1 MIELYSIGK
10 EAACLNSSFI
20 LSFFMRGR
28 FTALMLLVHL
38 LAVALLIHVIV
49 RCFVSLRRGRR
60 IQEAVIYLSKE
71 PGDEKIP
78 VLYWENSIGREK
90 TCDILLSEPGVSRDH
105 AVLKRREG
113 GWIIADTNSRAG
125 TFVNEQK
132 IETQTP
138 IRPGDRIR
146 IGEAQLVLT
155 ARDEPSQTAPQRKVY
170 RGGRTIFTLLETTA
184 VFFLLTLEACFQNQS
199 FRLSPFLPF
208 LLLSTLVWG
217 VYLYSIVLLK
227 RINFE
232 IETVGLLLTGIGVL
246 LLFGVDPQTAYVQ
259 LAAAALGILLFCAIL
274 WILEKPDFVSKLRIG
289 FEVLGVALFAATFVF
304 GTVVNGA
311 KNWIF
316 LGSLSIQPSELV
328 KIIFIFAGAS
338 TLDRL
343 QTHGNLIEFIAFAAV
358 CTGFLFLM
366 HDFGSAVI
374 FFFTFLLIAFMRSGS
389 VRTVVLAV
397 AAAALGVFLILQFK
411 PYVAQRF
418 AGWGHVWEYPYDS
431 LGYQQTRTLTYI
443 ASGGLF
449 GSGLGNGYLKNIF
462 AGDSD
467 LVFGVL
473 CEELGLVFA
482 LAVCSVFDLLALYTL
497 SDVTRSRSTIYSI
510 SSCAAAG
517 LLLFQAMVNIFG
529 VTDLLPL
536 TGVTLPFISAGG
548 SSMVCVWGLIAFI
561 KASDERTY
569 GARRRRDL

>member
-1 MIELYSIGK
+1 MVLPVS
-10 EAACLNSSFI
+10 
-20 LSFFMRGR
+20 LSFFARGR
-28 FTALMLLVHL
+28 FTALMLLLHL
-38 LAVALLIHVIV
+38 LAVVLLINIIV
-49 RCFVSLRRGRR
+49 RSFISLRKGRR
-60 IQEAVIYLSKE
+60 SEDAVIYLTDDAGE
-71 PGDEKIP
+71 RIP

-90 TCDILLSEPGVSRDH
+90 TCDIVISDPGVSRDH
-105 AVLKRREG
+105 AVLKRRER
-113 GWIIADTNSRAG
+113 GWIIADTASRGG
-125 TFVNEQK
+125 TFVNDLK
-132 IETQTP
+132 IEEETAL
-138 IRPGDRIR
+138 RPGDRIR
-146 IGEAQLVLT
+146 IGDAQLVLT
-155 ARDEPSQTAPQRKVY
+155 PRDESVPAAQKRKVY
-170 RGGRTIFTLLETTA
+170 SGTRTRLTLLETTA
-184 VFFLLTLEACFQNQS
+184 LFFLLTVEACFKNNAFS
-199 FRLSPFLPF
+199 AEPFLPF
-208 LLLSTLVWG
+208 LLLSALLWG
-217 VYLYSIVLLK
+217 VYFYSVGLLK
-227 RINFE
+227 RISFE
-232 IETVGLLLTGIGVL
+232 IETIGLTLSGIGVL
-246 LLFGVDPQTAYVQ
+246 LLFGIDRHTAYIQ
-259 LAAAALGILLFCAIL
+259 LAAAALGILLFCVII

-289 FEVLGVALFAATFVF
+289 FELLGIALFAATYLF

-311 KNWIF
+311 KNWIYI
-316 LGSLSIQPSELV
+316 GSLSVQPSELV

-343 QTHGNLIEFIAFAAV
+343 QTHQNLIEFIAFAAI

-389 VRTVVLAV
+389 VRTVVLAIAT
-397 AAAALGVFLILQFK
+397 AAIGIFLILQFK
-411 PYVAQRF
+411 PYVALRF

-449 GSGLGNGYLKNIF
+449 GAGLGNGYLKNIF

-482 LAVCSVFDLLALYTL
+482 LAVCSIFVLLALYTL

-517 LLLFQAMVNIFG
+517 LLLFQSAVNIFG

-548 SSMVCVWGLIAFI
+548 SSMVCVWGLLAFI

-569 GARRRRDL
+569 GARRRKET

>member
-1 MIELYSIGK
+1 MVLPVS
-10 EAACLNSSFI
+10 
-20 LSFFMRGR
+20 LSFFARGR
-28 FTALMLLVHL
+28 FTALMLLLHL
-38 LAVALLIHVIV
+38 LAVALLIHIIV
-49 RCFVSLRRGRR
+49 RSFVSLRKGRR
-60 IQEAVIYLSKE
+60 SQDAVIYLTDST
-71 PGDEKIP
+71 GARIP

-90 TCDILLSEPGVSRDH
+90 TCDIVLSDPGVSRDH
-105 AVLKRREG
+105 AVLKRRER
-113 GWIIADTNSRAG
+113 GWIIADTASRGG
-125 TFVNEQK
+125 TFVNDLK
-132 IETQTP
+132 IEAETAL
-138 IRPGDRIR
+138 RPGDRIR

-155 ARDEPSQTAPQRKVY
+155 PRDEPAPEAQKRKVY
-170 RGGRTIFTLLETTA
+170 SGARTRFTLLETTA
-184 VFFLLTLEACFQNQS
+184 LFFLLSVEACFKDNAFS
-199 FRLSPFLPF
+199 AEPFLPF
-208 LLLSTLVWG
+208 LLLSALLWG
-217 VYLYSIVLLK
+217 VYFYSIGLLK
-227 RINFE
+227 RISFE
-232 IETVGLLLTGIGVL
+232 IETVGLTLSGIGVL
-246 LLFGVDPQTAYVQ
+246 LLFGIDRHTAYIQ
-259 LAAAALGILLFCAIL
+259 LAAAALGILLFCVII
-274 WILEKPDFVSKLRIG
+274 WILEKPDFVSKIRIG
-289 FEVLGVALFAATFVF
+289 FELLGIALFAATYLF

-311 KNWIF
+311 KNWIYI
-316 LGSLSIQPSELV
+316 GSLSVQPSELV

-343 QTHGNLIEFIAFAAV
+343 QTHQNLLEFITFAAI

-389 VRTVVLAV
+389 VRTVVLAI
-397 AAAALGVFLILQFK
+397 AAAAIGIFLILQFK
-411 PYVAQRF
+411 PYVALRF

-449 GSGLGNGYLKNIF
+449 GAGLGNGYLKNIF

-482 LAVCSVFDLLALYTL
+482 LALCSVFVLLALYTL

-517 LLLFQAMVNIFG
+517 LLLFQSAVNIFG

-548 SSMVCVWGLIAFI
+548 SSMVCVWGLLAFI

-569 GARRRRDL
+569 GARRRKET

>member
-1 MIELYSIGK
+1 MVLPVS
-10 EAACLNSSFI
+10 
-20 LSFFMRGR
+20 LSFFARGR
-28 FTALMLLVHL
+28 FTALMLLLHL
-38 LAVALLIHVIV
+38 LAVVLLIHIIV
-49 RCFVSLRRGRR
+49 RSFISLRKGRR
-60 IQEAVIYLSKE
+60 SEDAVIYLTDDAGE
-71 PGDEKIP
+71 RIP

-90 TCDILLSEPGVSRDH
+90 TCDIVISDPGVSRDH
-105 AVLKRREG
+105 AVLKRRER
-113 GWIIADTNSRAG
+113 GWIIADTASRGG
-125 TFVNEQK
+125 TFVNDLK
-132 IETQTP
+132 IEEETAL
-138 IRPGDRIR
+138 RPGDRIR
-146 IGEAQLVLT
+146 IGDAQLVLT
-155 ARDEPSQTAPQRKVY
+155 PRDESVPAAQKRKVY
-170 RGGRTIFTLLETTA
+170 SGTRTRLTLLETTA
-184 VFFLLTLEACFQNQS
+184 LFFLLTVEACFKNNAFS
-199 FRLSPFLPF
+199 AEPFLPF
-208 LLLSTLVWG
+208 LLLSALLWG
-217 VYLYSIVLLK
+217 VYFYSVGLLK
-227 RINFE
+227 RISFE
-232 IETVGLLLTGIGVL
+232 IETIGLTLSGIGVL
-246 LLFGVDPQTAYVQ
+246 LLFGIDRHTAYIQ
-259 LAAAALGILLFCAIL
+259 LAAAALGILLFCVII

-289 FEVLGVALFAATFVF
+289 FELLGIALFAATYLF

-311 KNWIF
+311 KNWIYI
-316 LGSLSIQPSELV
+316 GSLSVQPSELV

-343 QTHGNLIEFIAFAAV
+343 QTHQNLIEFIAFAAI

-389 VRTVVLAV
+389 VRTVVLAIAT
-397 AAAALGVFLILQFK
+397 AAIGIFLILQFK
-411 PYVAQRF
+411 PYVALRF

-449 GSGLGNGYLKNIF
+449 GAGLGNGYLKNIF

-482 LAVCSVFDLLALYTL
+482 LAVCSIFVLLALYTL

-517 LLLFQAMVNIFG
+517 LLLFQSAVNIFG

-548 SSMVCVWGLIAFI
+548 SSMVCVWGLLAFI

-569 GARRRRDL
+569 GARRRKET

>member
-1 MIELYSIGK
+1 MKGGDPMNIPVS
-10 EAACLNSSFI
+10 
-20 LSFFMRGR
+20 LSFFARGR
-28 FTALMLLVHL
+28 FTAVMLLLHL
-38 LAVALLIHVIV
+38 MAVALVIHIIV
-49 RCFVSLRRGRR
+49 RCFISLRKGRR
-60 IQEAVIYLSKE
+60 IQNAVIFLTDSA
-71 PGDEKIP
+71 GGAKIP

-90 TCDILLSEPGVSRDH
+90 TCDIILPDPSVSRDH
-105 AVLKRREG
+105 AVLKRRER
-113 GWIIADTNSRAG
+113 GWIIADTASRGG
-125 TFVNEQK
+125 TFVNGRK
-132 IETQTP
+132 IDAETLL
-138 IRPGDRIR
+138 RPGDRIG
-146 IGEAQLVLT
+146 IGTLELVLT
-155 ARDEPSQTAPQRKVY
+155 PRDEPASPEQKRRVY
-170 RGGRTIFTLLETTA
+170 SGKRTFMTVLETTA
-184 VFFLLTLEACFQNQS
+184 VFFILTLEACLKGNALS
-199 FRLSPFLPF
+199 FKPFLPF
-208 LLLSTLVWG
+208 VLLSALVFG
-217 VYLYSIVLLK
+217 VYFYSVGLLK
-227 RINFE
+227 RVSFE
-232 IETVGLLLTGIGVL
+232 IENIGLLLTGTGVL
-246 LLFGVDPQTAYVQ
+246 LLYGVDPHTAYIQ
-259 LAAAALGILLFCAIL
+259 LAAAALGVLLFCLII
-274 WILEKPDFVSKLRIG
+274 WILELPDFVSKLRIG
-289 FEVLGVALFAATFVF
+289 FEILGVMLFAVTFVF

-316 LGSLSIQPSELV
+316 IGPISVQPSELV
-328 KIIFIFAGAS
+328 KVVFIFAGAS

-343 QTHGNLIEFIAFAAV
+343 QTHQNLIEFIAFAAV

-389 VRTVVLAV
+389 IRTVILAV
-397 AAAALGVFLILQFK
+397 AAAAIGIFLILQFK
-411 PYVAQRF
+411 PYVALRF

-473 CEELGLVFA
+473 CEELGIIFAFA
-482 LAVCSVFDLLALYTL
+482 LCSVFVLLALYTL

-517 LLLFQAMVNIFG
+517 LLLFQTMVNIFG

-548 SSMVCVWGLIAFI
+548 SSMVCVWGLLAFI

-569 GARRRRDL
+569 GARRRKSI